1 MSFCT
6 RLKEA
11 RKSAGFTQSELAEI
25 LGIAKST
32 LSGYENGSSEP
43 SVAMSAKLIK
53 ALGIEANYLFQDYS
67 ETDNSLSPQE
77 SGMIAMYRDLDEH
90 GRKIIDL
97 VLREEWSRIIESIE
111 EA

>member
-11 RKSAGFTQSELAEI
+11 RKISGMTQSELAEA

-43 SVAMSAKLIK
+43 SIATSAALIEV
-53 ALGIEANYLFQDYS
+53 LGVDANYLYQDYKK
-67 ETDNSLSPQE
+67 TDVSLSPME
-77 SGMIAMYRDLDEH
+77 LGMISMYRELDEH
-90 GRKIIDL
+90 GRKVVDML
-97 VLREEWSRIIESIE
+97 LREEYSRIVDVRGEL
-111 EA
+111 